1 MQREAKFKE
10 RKKKRFQRE
19 KKDRTLKTPPMTLE
33 NSNSAYTPRLLSKN
47 LGARKKKAFLKLQ

>member
-47 LGARKKKAFLKLQ
+47 LGARKKKKLF